1 MTGIQNLFK
10 RKGLFLKIYGFSF
23 MLIIAVIL
31 IIPFIYLLVT
41 SLKDMAQYFSTDF
54 KDVWFPSPLHWDN
67 YSNAFTKVDL
77 LRYIFNSLFLGMTQ
91 TILIVFSSATIAYGF
106 SRFQF
111 PGRDI
116 LFLIVLG
123 TMILPQQVTNIPL
136 FLFFRTIR
144 WTNSYRPLIIP
155 CLFGSAWHIF
165 LIRQFMLSIPRE
177 MEEAARIDGCN
188 SFKTFIYIILP
199 QSVPAL
205 IVSGLFQFL
214 YSWKDLLGPL
224 IYLADSNLYT
234 LPVGLLYFESPT
246 EVQYTVQLA
255 AVVIALIPTILFFI
269 IGKRYFERGINIAE
283 MK

>member
-1 MTGIQNLFK
+1 MTIAQKLFK
-10 RKGLFLKIYGFSF
+10 RKGLFIKIYGFSF
-23 MLIIAVIL
+23 MLLIAIIL
-31 IIPFIYLLVT
+31 IIPFVYLLVT

-54 KDVWFPSPLHWDN
+54 QDVWFPSPLHWEN
-67 YSNAFTKVDL
+67 YVNAFTKVDL
-77 LRYIFNSLFLGMTQ
+77 IRYIINSLMLGCIQ
-91 TILIVFSSATIAYGF
+91 TAFIVFSSATVAYGF
-106 SRFQF
+106 SRFKF

-123 TMILPQQVTNIPL
+123 TMILPAQVTNIPL
-136 FLFFRTIR
+136 FIFFRAIK
-144 WTNSYRPLIIP
+144 WTNSYRPLLIP

-165 LIRQFMLSIPRE
+165 LIRQFMLSIPKE
-177 MEEAARIDGCN
+177 MEEAACIDGCN

-199 QSVPAL
+199 QSIPAL
-205 IVSGLFQFL
+205 VVSGLFQFL

-224 IYLADSNLYT
+224 IYLADNKLYT

-255 AVVIALIPTILFFI
+255 AVVIALIPTVLFFI

-283 MK
+283 LK